1 MLKRTLQGALL
12 IAALLM
18 SCAEISVYPV
28 NDGVVN
34 EKQEGIPYYLPRP
47 ILIVGADLSCRIEYI
62 PDLTKEY
69 IIRATNA
76 GTFERELTLTQGWQ
90 FVGLTESGTDTTS
103 GIIEALA
110 EAAGGVAQFTMVKG
124 IDTQTLDVEYI
135 KANNRLKPGVYY
147 FSFLEDGIELKS
159 VFE

>member
-1 MLKRTLQGALL
+1 MSRITLL
-12 IAALLM
+12 AALGLAVLLM
-18 SCAEISVYPV
+18 GCAKLEVYPANEV
-28 NDGVVN
+28 GV
-34 EKQEGIPYYLPRP
+34 KDKEGIPYYLPKP

-69 IIRATNA
+69 IIQTTNA

-110 EAAGGVAQFTMVKG
+110 AAASGVAQFTMVKG
-124 IDTQTLDVEYI
+124 IDTQTLDAEYI
-135 KANNRLKPGVYY
+135 KANNSLKPGVYY
-147 FSFLEDGIELKS
+147 FSFSADGIELKS
-159 VFE
+159 VFK